1 MWQNFR
7 FLVEHEFLLG
17 CRLGDDDCCNDNH
30 DGNFDDND
38 EKMTKKTYKCKEF
51 WTKNVANFPFLVEHD
66 GSSCLAAA
74 QLLWTLLQPTCPP
87 TIYHP
92 TICSK
97 LSNKLMADH
106 KINKNMN

>member
-1 MWQNFR
+1 MWQNFP

-38 EKMTKKTYKCKEF
+38 EKMTKKHTNV
-51 WTKNVANFPFLVEHD
+51 KNFGQKMWQNFPFLVEHD

-74 QLLWTLLQPTCPP
+74 LV
-87 TIYHP
+87 I
-92 TICSK
+92 IMMVI
-97 LSNKLMADH
+97 LMIMME
-106 KINKNMN
+106 KIKKKHMYVVYMYIQI